1 MEKTPWDDH
10 RHSPPAGVKI
20 FPISKAADRL
30 KQSRDFT
37 HFQGAK
43 NEGYWVMD
51 ENIKVILA
59 DDHQNVLRSI
69 SNLLSNSPIIEV
81 VETAENG
88 LTALELTQSV
98 EPHVLVL
105 DIDMPKL
112 NGLQVSAQIQALE
125 VDVKIVILSNYDDPS
140 IVRAA
145 FKVGARGYVLKNY
158 AVADLIPAIKMV
170 NEGEIF
176 LSAPLAG
183 YV

>member
-1 MEKTPWDDH
+1 
-10 RHSPPAGVKI
+10 
-20 FPISKAADRL
+20 
-30 KQSRDFT
+30 
-37 HFQGAK
+37 
-43 NEGYWVMD
+43 
-51 ENIKVILA
+51 
-59 DDHQNVLRSI
+59 
-69 SNLLSNSPIIEV
+69 